1 MVLAI
6 AKLRLLKFKS
16 LRLTFTGPTTLD
28 PKIIEVLSQESPNPA
43 KPLDAHK
50 NLCEALPVS
59 NDERRIPH
67 GRRPAAAQ
75 RTSAR
80 SVHGRPGCDLG
91 MVNGETGTKGY
102 LEQQMG
108 TEIVNR

>member
-67 GRRPAAAQ
+67 GRCPSAAQ

-80 SVHGRPGCDLG
+80 GIHARPESDLG
-91 MVNGETGTKGY
+91 MVNGETDTKGVLGAADGY
-102 LEQQMG
+102 
-108 TEIVNR
+108 RDS